1 MHTKWCVFDAGKDR
15 EMHGEEM
22 KPLKLMFLCLS
33 GIVVDLHLGIM
44 CADERQIWMAVKATC
59 LSPQFSRAG
68 SAELSQFAKT

>member
-1 MHTKWCVFDAGKDR
+1 MMCFWCR
-15 EMHGEEM
+15 ERQRNAWGRNET
-22 KPLKLMFLCLS
+22 PQIDVSLFI